1 MLLWIILATLTTV
14 VLLVLL
20 RPLLRG
26 KKSVAGRGAF
36 DAAVYRDQLREVE
49 TDRERGLIGEKE
61 AEAARLEISRR
72 LLASAQSDASEQVP
86 PSRGSNAVMLSVA
99 AMLPLIAI
107 GLYLAYGS
115 PGLPDQPLAA
125 RLEDPSTEQDLAA
138 IVARVEARLREH
150 PEEGEGWD
158 AIAPVYLGIGRYG
171 NAAEAF
177 DQALKL
183 LGESPKRLAG
193 RGQALVLAND
203 GVVSEEARRVLE
215 RTLVLDPTVLEPR
228 ILLAIAKEQDGK
240 FAAAIEDWRGLLAAG
255 DESASWRQ
263 MVEKRIAAAEA
274 HLADGS
280 TGGGAPKTTVPSI
293 GAGPKSGAGP
303 TAGDVAAAQAMSP
316 SDRQAMVEQMVQR
329 LAERLEQQGD
339 DLSGWLKLVKAYTVL
354 DRKDD
359 AQKALARAK
368 SQFSGDGQALQ
379 QLDALAAELGL
390 KS

>member
-1 MLLWIILATLTTV
+1 
-14 VLLVLL
+14 
-20 RPLLRG
+20 
-26 KKSVAGRGAF
+26 
-36 DAAVYRDQLREVE
+36 
-49 TDRERGLIGEKE
+49 
-61 AEAARLEISRR
+61 
-72 LLASAQSDASEQVP
+72 
-86 PSRGSNAVMLSVA
+86 MLSVA

-215 RTLVLDPTVLEPR
+215 RALVLDPTVLEPR

>member
-26 KKSVAGRGAF
+26 KKSVVGRGAF

-215 RTLVLDPTVLEPR
+215 RALVLDPTVLEPR

-339 DLSGWLKLVKAYTVL
+339 DLSGWLKLVKTYTVL